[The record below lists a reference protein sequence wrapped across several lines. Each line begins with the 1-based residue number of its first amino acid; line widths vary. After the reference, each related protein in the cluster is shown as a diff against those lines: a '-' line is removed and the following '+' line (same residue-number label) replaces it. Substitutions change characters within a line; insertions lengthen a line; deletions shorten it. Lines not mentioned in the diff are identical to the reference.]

1 MRAAEGFAFRIATKP
16 SMRDIANFHM
26 EGQTSP
32 LSYCSGF
39 TKVGE
44 FATNS
49 ENYGHAIGSFLP
61 SFMEPKARTLT
72 LLILSLLLF
81 TSRFGYTQE
90 QVRLKE
96 VKISGNLRVEE
107 EGIRLHIK
115 NRAGELYDPAVVEQ
129 DVKSI
134 FRMGFFDDVQAE
146 LSADSVLTYLVKEK
160 PYISEVKI
168 QGNSQVTR
176 EKIETALGVTPRTV
190 LDRGKVAEGVDKVK
204 KLYIEQ
210 GYVSAT
216 VDYAVSVESNNQAV
230 VMIDVNEGSRLL
242 IKKIS
247 FEGNRAF
254 PESEL
259 KGIMATKEE
268 WIFSFVTK
276 RGVLDR
282 DILTND
288 MAMLSN
294 FYFDNG
300 YIDHKIDEPVILRAQ
315 DGLEIVV
322 RVEEGQQYRV
332 GKVAVGGDLIVDGKD
347 ILKQVQLTSGQIFRG
362 SRLRDD
368 IQKITDM
375 YSNKGFAFVQ
385 VDPLTT
391 VNPGERNV
399 DVALVIT
406 RGPPVYFNRILI
418 AGNTKTRDKVV
429 RREMVPAE
437 QELYSGTKITQSK
450 NALQRTG
457 YFEDVQLNTKK
468 TDQPDTVDLQVD
480 VKEGPTGT
488 FSVGA
493 GYSGGEGFVF
503 NTNVNEKNLFGTG
516 QRVSINSAVGPRVQ
530 NYTFNYTEPYLN
542 DTPMSL
548 GVDLFNTKNSY
559 TSNNTAPYNQHQ
571 IGFGVNTTY
580 PMSNLYIPFI
590 KEPIAKGPG
599 SDELATA
606 PPLTMWDY
614 MRGGVSYNLTRQTI
628 NDIQPGAPLSIRESA
643 GTTLTSSITPNITY
657 DSRDHFF
664 NTTEGTKSAFAIQVA
679 GLGGDNRFIKTD
691 TSARWYYPL
700 LKDPQWGGSYVLAV
714 GGMLGYGIGLG
725 GNSNN
730 GNNVLPLYSRYFVG
744 GINTVRGFQDRS
756 IGPKQQSC
764 TTDTPPLCTNENIG
778 GDKAAVVNFEF
789 LFPIMEQYGLRG
801 VTFFDMGTAFNNGF
815 SFNEVRRSVGFGG
828 RWMSPFGPLRVELGF
843 PIYKKPGDETAV
855 LGFSIGSQP

>member
-1 MRAAEGFAFRIATKP
+1 MDRHETPGG
-16 SMRDIANFHM
+16 ML
-26 EGQTSP
+26 QTSP
-32 LSYCSGF
+32 GSAKLAAVSLVQGLQKWANLLQIQKIRVHPKS
-39 TKVGE
+39 
-44 FATNS
+44 
-49 ENYGHAIGSFLP
+49 SFLH
-61 SFMEPKARTLT
+61 SFMKPRARIFALS
-72 LLILSLLLF
+72 ILSFLLLAPR
-81 TSRFGYTQE
+81 SGYTQE
-90 QVRLKE
+90 QVKLKE

-115 NRAGELYDPAVVEQ
+115 NRPGEIYDPSVVEQ

-146 LSADSVLTYLVKEK
+146 LSADSVLTYVVKEK
-160 PYISEVKI
+160 PYIREVKI

-176 EKIETALGVTPRTV
+176 EKIETALGIAPRTV

-210 GYVSAT
+210 GYVNAT
-216 VDYAVSVESNNQAV
+216 VDSAVSLESNNQAV
-230 VMIDVNEGSRLL
+230 VVVDVNEGSRLL
-242 IKKIS
+242 IKKVS

-259 KGIMATKEE
+259 KGLMATKEE
-268 WIFSFVTK
+268 WIFSFITK

-288 MAMLSN
+288 VAILSN

-300 YIDHKIDEPVILRAQ
+300 YIDHKIDEPIILRGQ
-315 DGLEIVV
+315 DGLEIVI

-347 ILKQVQLTSGQIFRG
+347 ILKQVQITSGQIFRG
-362 SRLRDD
+362 SRLRQD
-368 IQKITDM
+368 IQTITDM

-385 VDPLTT
+385 VDPMTT
-391 VNPGERNV
+391 VNAAEKNV

-429 RREMVPAE
+429 RRELVPAE

-488 FSVGA
+488 FSMGA

-503 NTNVNEKNLFGTG
+503 NTNISEKNLFGKG
-516 QRVSINSAVGPRVQ
+516 QRLTVNSAVGPRVQ
-530 NYTFNYTEPYLN
+530 NYTLNYTEPYLN

-548 GVDLFNTKNSY
+548 GVDLFNNKNNY
-559 TSNNTAPYNQHQ
+559 TVNHVEPYNQHQ

-580 PMSNLYIPFI
+580 PMANLYIPFL
-590 KEPIAKGPG
+590 KEPVSKTPG
-599 SDELATA
+599 SDELATT

-628 NDIQPGAPLSIRESA
+628 DDVQAGAPLSIQQSE
-643 GTTLTSSITPNITY
+643 GTTLTSSVTPNISY

-664 NTTEGTKSAFAIQVA
+664 NTTEGTKSAFAIQFA

-691 TSARWYYPL
+691 TAARWYYPL
-700 LKDPQWGGSYVLAV
+700 LKDPKWGGSYVLAL
-714 GGMLGYGIGLG
+714 GGLFGYGIGLG
-725 GNSNN
+725 GNSTSSS
-730 GNNVLPLYSRYFVG
+730 GNVLPLYSRYFIG
-744 GINTVRGFQDRS
+744 GINTVRGFQDRT
-756 IGPKQQSC
+756 IGPKQSSCTFNSNTGAQSC
-764 TTDTPPLCTNENIG
+764 QQETIG
-778 GDKAAVVNFEF
+778 GDKAAVLNAEL

-801 VTFFDMGTAFNNGF
+801 VAFFDMGTAFNNGF

>member
-1 MRAAEGFAFRIATKP
+1 
-16 SMRDIANFHM
+16 
-26 EGQTSP
+26 
-32 LSYCSGF
+32 
-39 TKVGE
+39 
-44 FATNS
+44 
-49 ENYGHAIGSFLP
+49 
-61 SFMEPKARTLT
+61 MEPKARTLT
-72 LLILSLLLF
+72 LLIFSLLLLTF
-81 TSRFGYTQE
+81 RSGYTQE

-146 LSADSVLTYLVKEK
+146 LSADSVLTYMVKEK

-254 PESEL
+254 SESEL

-385 VDPLTT
+385 VEPLTT

-503 NTNVNEKNLFGTG
+503 NTNVNEKNLFGKG
-516 QRVSINSAVGPRVQ
+516 QRISINSAVGPRVQ
-530 NYTFNYTEPYLN
+530 NYTLNYTEPYLN

-571 IGFGVNTTY
+571 IGFGVNTNY

-628 NDIQPGAPLSIRESA
+628 NDIQPGAPLSIQESA

-725 GNSNN
+725 GNSNL
-730 GNNVLPLYSRYFVG
+730 GGNVLPLYSRYFIG
-744 GINTVRGFQDRS
+744 GINTVRGFQDRT
-756 IGPKQQSC
+756 IGPKQSSC
-764 TTDTPPLCTNENIG
+764 NLDANTGCQQENIG

-789 LFPIMEQYGLRG
+789 LFPIMEQYGIRG

>member
-1 MRAAEGFAFRIATKP
+1 MK
-16 SMRDIANFHM
+16 
-26 EGQTSP
+26 
-32 LSYCSGF
+32 
-39 TKVGE
+39 
-44 FATNS
+44 
-49 ENYGHAIGSFLP
+49 
-61 SFMEPKARTLT
+61 PKARLFTLFV
-72 LLILSLLLF
+72 ISFLLL
-81 TSRFGYTQE
+81 TPRSSYTQE
-90 QVRLKE
+90 QVTLKD

-107 EGIRLHIK
+107 DGIRLHIK
-115 NRAGELYDPAVVEQ
+115 NRAGEKYDPAVVEQ

-146 LSADSVLTYLVKEK
+146 LSADSVLTYVVKEK
-160 PYISEVKI
+160 PYIREVKI

-176 EKIETALGVTPRTV
+176 EKIETALGVSQRTV
-190 LDRGKVAEGVDKVK
+190 LDRSKVAEGVDKVR

-210 GYVSAT
+210 GYVNAV
-216 VDYAVSVESNNQAV
+216 VDYAVSLEPNNQAV
-230 VMIDVNEGSRLL
+230 VVVDVNEGSRLL
-242 IKKIS
+242 IKKVS
-247 FEGNRAF
+247 FEGNHAF
-254 PESEL
+254 SDSEL
-259 KGIMATKEE
+259 KGLMSTKEE
-268 WIFSFVTK
+268 WIFSFITK

-288 MAMLSN
+288 MAILSTH
-294 FYFDNG
+294 YFDNG
-300 YIDHKIDEPVILRAQ
+300 YIDHKIDEPVILRAN
-315 DGLEIVV
+315 DGLEIVI

-347 ILKQVQLTSGQIFRG
+347 ILKKVQITSGQIFRG

-368 IQKITDM
+368 IQTITDM

-385 VDPLTT
+385 VEPMTT
-391 VNPGERNV
+391 VNPPEKTV

-406 RGPPVYFNRILI
+406 RGPPVYFNRILV

-429 RREMVPAE
+429 RREIVPAE
-437 QELYSGTKITQSK
+437 QELYSGTKITQSR

-468 TDQPDTVDLQVD
+468 TNQPDTVDLLVD

-503 NTNVNEKNLFGTG
+503 NTNVSEKNLFGKG
-516 QRVSINSAVGPRVQ
+516 QRVTVNSAVGPRVQ
-530 NYTFNYTEPYLN
+530 NYVLNYTEPYLN

-548 GVDLFNTKNSY
+548 GVDVFNTKNNY
-559 TSNNTAPYNQHQ
+559 TSNNTQPYNQHQ
-571 IGFGVNTTY
+571 IGFGVNTSY
-580 PMSNLYIPFI
+580 PMSQLYIPFL
-590 KEPIAKGPG
+590 KERPVKGPG

-628 NDIQPGAPLSIRESA
+628 NDIQAGAPISIQESA
-643 GTTLTSSITPNITY
+643 GTTLTSSMTPNVTY

-664 NTTEGTKSAFAIQVA
+664 NTTEGTKSAFATQFA

-691 TSARWYYPL
+691 ASARWYYPL
-700 LKDPQWGGSYVLAV
+700 LKDPKWGGSYVFAL
-714 GGMLGYGIGLG
+714 GGMLGYGVGLG
-725 GNSNN
+725 GNSNSS
-730 GNNVLPLYSRYFVG
+730 GNILPLYSRYFLG
-744 GINTVRGFQDRS
+744 GINSVRGFQDRS
-756 IGPKQQSC
+756 IGPKQSSC
-764 TTDTPPLCTNENIG
+764 NVDSQTNNTYCQQEVIG
-778 GDKAAVVNFEF
+778 GDKAAVVNFEL

>member
-1 MRAAEGFAFRIATKP
+1 MK
-16 SMRDIANFHM
+16 
-26 EGQTSP
+26 
-32 LSYCSGF
+32 
-39 TKVGE
+39 
-44 FATNS
+44 
-49 ENYGHAIGSFLP
+49 
-61 SFMEPKARTLT
+61 PKARTLT
-72 LLILSLLLF
+72 LLILSLLLL
-81 TSRFGYTQE
+81 TSRSGYTQE

-146 LSADSVLTYLVKEK
+146 LSADSVLTYMVKEK

-254 PESEL
+254 SESDL

-268 WIFSFVTK
+268 WMFSFVTK

-332 GKVAVGGDLIVDGKD
+332 GKVAVGGDLILDGKD

-503 NTNVNEKNLFGTG
+503 NTNVNEKNLFGKG

-530 NYTFNYTEPYLN
+530 NYTLNYTEPYLN
-542 DTPMSL
+542 DTPVSL
-548 GVDLFNTKNSY
+548 GFDLFNTKNNY
-559 TSNNTAPYNQHQ
+559 VSNNTEPYNQHQ

-580 PMSNLYIPFI
+580 PMSNLYIPFL
-590 KEPIAKGPG
+590 KEPIAKAPG

-628 NDIQPGAPLSIRESA
+628 NDIQPGAPISIQESA
-643 GTTLTSSITPNITY
+643 GTTLTSSVTPNITY

-664 NTTEGTKSAFAIQVA
+664 NTTEGTKSAFAIQFA

-714 GGMLGYGIGLG
+714 GGTLGYGIGLG

-730 GNNVLPLYSRYFVG
+730 GNNVLPLYSRYFIG

-756 IGPKQQSC
+756 IGPQQQSC
-764 TTDTPPLCTNENIG
+764 TTDASSGTTSCKSEVIG

-789 LFPIMEQYGLRG
+789 LFPIMEQYGIRG

-843 PIYKKPGDETAV
+843 PIYKKPGDQTAV

>member
-1 MRAAEGFAFRIATKP
+1 
-16 SMRDIANFHM
+16 
-26 EGQTSP
+26 
-32 LSYCSGF
+32 
-39 TKVGE
+39 
-44 FATNS
+44 
-49 ENYGHAIGSFLP
+49 
-61 SFMEPKARTLT
+61 MEPKVRTLT
-72 LLILSLLLF
+72 LLIISLLLLA
-81 TSRFGYTQE
+81 SRSGYTQE

-115 NRAGELYDPAVVEQ
+115 NRAGEPYDPAVVEQ

-146 LSADSVLTYLVKEK
+146 LSADSVLTYMVKEK

-254 PESEL
+254 PESDL

-268 WIFSFVTK
+268 WMFSFVTK

-362 SRLRDD
+362 SRLRED

-503 NTNVNEKNLFGTG
+503 NTNVNEKNLFGKG
-516 QRVSINSAVGPRVQ
+516 QRISVNSAVGPRVQ
-530 NYTFNYTEPYLN
+530 NYTLNYTEPYLN
-542 DTPMSL
+542 DTPMSV
-548 GVDLFNTKNSY
+548 GVDLFNTKNNY

-571 IGFGVNTTY
+571 IGFGVNTSY
-580 PMSNLYIPFI
+580 PMSNLYIPFL
-590 KEPIAKGPG
+590 KEPIAKGVG

-614 MRGGVSYNLTRQTI
+614 MRGGMSYNLTRQTI
-628 NDIQPGAPLSIRESA
+628 NDIQSGAPISIQESV

-664 NTTEGTKSAFAIQVA
+664 NTTEGTKSAFAIQFA

-691 TSARWYYPL
+691 TSARWYFPL

-714 GGMLGYGIGLG
+714 GGLFGYGVGLG
-725 GNSNN
+725 GSSNN
-730 GNNVLPLYSRYFVG
+730 SGNVLPLYSRYFIG

-756 IGPKQQSC
+756 IGPKQSSC
-764 TTDTPPLCTNENIG
+764 PIDSNTGGPICQPEVIG
-778 GDKAAVVNFEF
+778 GDKAAVLNFEF

-801 VTFFDMGTAFNNGF
+801 VTFFDMGTAYNNGF

-843 PIYKKPGDETAV
+843 PLYKKPGDQTAV